1 MKRQLA
7 VMAMFV
13 LAPLAHADANVQTAS
28 FKKFYIDLLCHS
40 DKNYN
45 TPRDELV
52 NEIRTQL
59 NANTGVADID
69 TARGY
74 RPEFAVA
81 VAESFK
87 DAGVTG
93 GEESCTKYVESKF
106 DQQYAILSA
115 K

>member
-7 VMAMFV
+7 VVAMFV
-13 LAPLAHADANVQTAS
+13 FAPLVHADVTAQTES
-28 FKKFYIDLLCHS
+28 FKRFYIDLLCHS

-52 NEIRTQL
+52 KEIRTQF

-74 RPEFAVA
+74 RAELAVA

-93 GEESCTKYVESKF
+93 GEERCTKYVESKF
-106 DQQYAILSA
+106 DQQYAIQFA